1 MLEAEAQHN
10 PMLSPE
16 DIKISKGEDV
26 KVEKRVF
33 PLIESASE
41 YLLVKKEGYTV
52 AWLYKWYCCNQQEK

>member
-1 MLEAEAQHN
+1 MLEAVSQQN

-16 DIKISKGEDV
+16 DIKRSKGEEV

-41 YLLVKKEGYTV
+41 YLLVKKEGDTV
-52 AWLYKWYCCNQQEK
+52 AWI